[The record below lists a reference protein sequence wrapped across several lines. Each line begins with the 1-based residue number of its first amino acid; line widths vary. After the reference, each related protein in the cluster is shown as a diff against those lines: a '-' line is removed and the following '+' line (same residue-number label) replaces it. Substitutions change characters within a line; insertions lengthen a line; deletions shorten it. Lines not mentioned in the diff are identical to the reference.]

1 MMAEAF
7 TYAII
12 GVLALAATLV
22 CLSYCIYQ
30 VAKEKSRVGI
40 MRSKLHDMGE
50 KVSGIEVEV
59 GRLNQRV
66 TPIAETLDG
75 MQVRRFG
82 DISSIPFLKLRHGTT
97 GMAKLHNNSGRL
109 VASLSEAF
117 LFSAMGIKHEDF
129 GKYDVEIRLKKMT
142 GSARQQDAGK
152 Q

>member
-50 KVSGIEVEV
+50 KVSGIEAEV

>member
-7 TYAII
+7 TYAVI
-12 GVLALAATLV
+12 GVLAMAATLV
-22 CLSYCIYQ
+22 SLSYCVYQ
-30 VAKEKSRVGI
+30 VAKEKSRVGV

-50 KVSGIEVEV
+50 KVSGIEAEV

-129 GKYDVEIRLKKMT
+129 GKYDVEIRLKRIT
-142 GSARQQDAGK
+142 GTARQQEAGK